1 MKSTSFWGEIDLLSF
16 SKKSLLSGINYI
28 QGVLKYS
35 YEKNVTIYYYIWA
48 SNMVIQR
55 ANMLKF

>member
-55 ANMLKF
+55 ANVLKF